1 MEKEKAAEG
10 GEGLLQRPK
19 SQILQYAWQNA
30 PNEGVRPPGYCR
42 IVVAG
47 VGGAG
52 NNTVTRLTEMGI
64 KGAETIA
71 INTDILHLNASR
83 AMHKILIGEKTTR
96 GLGAG
101 GDPALGRAAIEE
113 SKSKIEEFFTG
124 ADIAFITAGLGGGTG
139 TGAAPI
145 IAKIARKKGAITVG
159 VVTTPFRIEKGRI
172 KYAALGLTEMRRYCD
187 TVVVID
193 NNKLMQLVPQ
203 LPINEAF
210 RVADQVLANMIKGIV
225 ETISTPSLIN
235 LDFADF
241 KTIIQRGRVAVV
253 GIGESDAPNRAEEAV
268 RNALRNPLLDVDYA
282 GATGALIHVCGDNQ
296 MTIEEANRV
305 AEIVTELMDEDAL
318 VIWGARVNPDMNGLL
333 RVTLVMTG
341 VHSPYL
347 LSGFGAIA
355 PQLYNMEPYA
365 EPEKPL
371 GIKLPL
377 YQMENY

>member
-1 MEKEKAAEG
+1 VKSFGEG
-10 GEGLLQRPK
+10 GKVAAKTRP
-19 SQILQYAWQNA
+19 INRVLQYTWHDV
-30 PNEGVRPPGYCR
+30 PYEGVRPPGYCR
-42 IVVAG
+42 IVVTG

-64 KGAETIA
+64 AGAETIA
-71 INTDILHLNASR
+71 INTDILQLNASR
-83 AMHKILIGEKTTR
+83 ATSKILIGEKTTR

-101 GDPALGRAAIEE
+101 GNPALGRAAIEE
-113 SKSKIEEFFTG
+113 SRKRVEELFTG
-124 ADIAFITAGLGGGTG
+124 VDIAFITAGLGGGTG
-139 TGAAPI
+139 TGAAPV
-145 IAKIARKKGAITVG
+145 IAEIARRKGAITFG

-172 KYAALGLTEMRRYCD
+172 EYAAQGLTEMRRVCD

-241 KTIIQRGRVAVV
+241 RTIVKKGGVAVV

-268 RNALRNPLLDVDYA
+268 RNAMRNPLLDVDYA
-282 GATGALIHVCGDNQ
+282 GATGALIHVCGDSQ

-305 AEIVTELMDEDAL
+305 GEIVTEMMDDDAL
-318 VIWGARVNPDMNGLL
+318 VIWGARVNPDMNGML

-341 VHSPYL
+341 VNSPSL
-347 LSGFGAIA
+347 LSGLGTIL
-355 PQLYNMEPYA
+355 PQLYSLEPYA
-365 EPEKPL
+365 EPERPL
-371 GIKLPL
+371 EIDLNL
-377 YQMENY
+377 YQLENF